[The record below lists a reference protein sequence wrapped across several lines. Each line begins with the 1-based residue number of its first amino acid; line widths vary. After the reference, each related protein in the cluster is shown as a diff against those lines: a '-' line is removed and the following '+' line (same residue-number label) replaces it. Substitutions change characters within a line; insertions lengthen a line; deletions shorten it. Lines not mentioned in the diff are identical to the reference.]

1 MDMSASKM
9 QKGLTVKDEIDE
21 KDTSENKLYVG
32 LSPFMNFAFGFT
44 EVAVLSSI
52 AVTLEFGLGMAFIIN
67 NAKKKDYYYRNINS
81 FITGTGGPAALF
93 WTYFTNSIIT
103 IFIGYSMAELCAVLL
118 FLPFINTIC
127 MMMKLLFFTP

>member
-9 QKGLTVKDEIDE
+9 QKSLKVKDEIDE

-52 AVTLEFGLGMAFIIN
+52 AVTLEFGLGMALIIN
-67 NAKKKDYYYRNINS
+67 NAKKMIFTIVTLILS
-81 FITGTGGPAALF
+81 LQELVALLH
-93 WTYFTNSIIT
+93 SSGLILRIR
-103 IFIGYSMAELCAVLL
+103 SLL
-118 FLPFINTIC
+118 FS
-127 MMMKLLFFTP
+127 